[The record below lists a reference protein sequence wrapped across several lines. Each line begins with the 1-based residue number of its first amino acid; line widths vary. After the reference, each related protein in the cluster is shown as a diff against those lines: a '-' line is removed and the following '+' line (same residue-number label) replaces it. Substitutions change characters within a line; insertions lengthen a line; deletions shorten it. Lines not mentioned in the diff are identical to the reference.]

1 MSLPPKSLG
10 VKMHSYSRRNI
21 FKAIGV
27 ISMLSVFDSKT
38 LLAASDVTP
47 LPKNVMTPEAAL
59 RRLMDGN
66 KRYAA
71 GKLNSRN
78 FADTRVALT
87 KGQNPYASILS
98 CADSRV
104 SPELC
109 FDEGR
114 GDLFVNRLAGNY
126 VSPDILASIEYGAA
140 VLNAPLIMVLGHTEC
155 GAIKAS
161 IKADKDNVDFPGH
174 IQTITTSLRGA
185 VKAGQKDGGDL
196 LNATTLEN
204 IKMNVASLKDSTP
217 LLRQLVESNKLVVVG
232 GLYHL
237 ETGKVELVA

>member
-1 MSLPPKSLG
+1 MVNSD
-10 VKMHSYSRRNI
+10 SRRSI
-21 FKAIGV
+21 FKTIGAI
-27 ISMLSVFDSKT
+27 SLLSILDGKT
-38 LLAASDVTP
+38 LLAANDSPP
-47 LPKNVMTPEAAL
+47 LPKNVMSPEAAL

-66 KRYAA
+66 NRYTS

-78 FADTRVALT
+78 FSHTRAALT

-109 FDEGR
+109 FDESR

-185 VKAGQKDGGDL
+185 VKAAQKDGGNL
-196 LNATTLEN
+196 LNATTVEN
-204 IKMNVASLKDSTP
+204 IKMNVTTLKDSTP
-217 LLRQLVESNKLVVVG
+217 LLRQLVDNKKLMVVG

-237 ETGKVELVA
+237 DTGKVELVA